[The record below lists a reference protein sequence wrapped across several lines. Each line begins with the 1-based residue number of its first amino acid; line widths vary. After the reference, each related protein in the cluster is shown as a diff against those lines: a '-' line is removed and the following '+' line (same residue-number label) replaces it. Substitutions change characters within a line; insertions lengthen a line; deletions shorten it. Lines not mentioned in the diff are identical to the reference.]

1 MKLFK
6 LTLSAALCGAV
17 ISAHAAAETAAPATT
32 AADSSLAT
40 NSNPATAMAA
50 LFGDPAIV
58 TAKGFTIKRSDLDQ
72 IVSGARANAA
82 AAGQQVPA
90 DFDATV
96 LNQLITI
103 QLLLQKATDA
113 DKAAGKIDSD
123 AQYQKLL
130 AHFGSLEAFQR
141 QLTAAGITVDQ
152 LRAKATQEA
161 TAKAA
166 LQRELKVAI
175 SDAEVAAYYS
185 NHTADFEVPAMVHV
199 RHILLLTMDPSTH
212 QPLSD
217 DAIAAKRKQID
228 ALLKRVQAGED
239 FATLA
244 TQYSEDPGSQKN
256 GGELTAFPKG
266 QMVPEFEAAAFALTN
281 NQVSDVVKTSYGF
294 HIIKLLDKTPAH
306 QLTLTDTLPDNT
318 NTTVA
323 AAIKEG
329 LIQMQVRKL
338 APAYI
343 KQLRTDY
350 DVQIVDDTLKAET
363 EAAEAA
369 AAAQAAQPA
378 DASAPD
384 APAMGGGAAPVSQ

>member
-1 MKLFK
+1 MKLLK
-6 LTLSAALCGAV
+6 LSLSAALCGAV
-17 ISAHAAAETAAPATT
+17 ISAHAAAETAVPMTTNAPA
-32 AADSSLAT
+32 SPGT
-40 NSNPATAMAA
+40 NSNPAAAMAA

-58 TAKGFTIKRSDLDQ
+58 QAKGFTIKRSDLDQ

-82 AAGQQVPA
+82 AAGQQVPP

-113 DKAAGKIDSD
+113 DKATGKTDSD

-130 AHFGSLEAFQR
+130 AHFGSVEAFQR

-175 SDAEVAAYYS
+175 GDAEVATYYS
-185 NHTADFEVPAMVHV
+185 NHTADFEVPAMVHA
-199 RHILLLTMDPSTH
+199 RHILLLTVDPTTH

-228 ALLKRVQAGED
+228 DLLKQVKAGGD
-239 FATLA
+239 FAALA
-244 TQYSEDPGSQKN
+244 TQYSEDPGSKAN
-256 GGELTAFPKG
+256 GGELQPFPKG
-266 QMVPEFEAAAFALTN
+266 QMVPEFEAVAFSLTN
-281 NQVSDVVKTSYGF
+281 NQISDVVKTSYGF

-306 QLTLTDTLPDNT
+306 QLTLTSTLPENT
-318 NTTVA
+318 NSTVA
-323 AAIKEG
+323 VAIKEG
-329 LIQMQVRKL
+329 LTQMQVRKL

-363 EAAEAA
+363 QAAEAA

-378 DASAPD
+378 DATTPD
-384 APAMGGGAAPVSQ
+384 APSIGGTPATNE